1 MPADLLPLIESV
13 AGSQLL
19 LALVLFGAT
28 FVAEDL
34 ATVAA
39 GIVVARLDAPPA
51 GALAAVI
58 LGTAIGDL
66 ALYATGRWGRNTRM
80 GIRLRERPDVR
91 KAEHWVA
98 ARVLWLVFT
107 ARFMPG
113 FRLPVFT
120 ASGLVSAP
128 ALPVAASV
136 AITTPIW
143 TTALFETA
151 RRAGSGG
158 AEQLVQTA
166 LFAAA
171 FIALTIIAAKRRA
184 KLAT

>member
-1 MPADLLPLIESV
+1 MQADLLPLIESV
-13 AGSQLL
+13 AGTPLL

-28 FVAEDL
+28 FVAEDI
-34 ATVAA
+34 ATIAA
-39 GIVVARLDAPPA
+39 GIVVAKLDAPPA
-51 GALAAVI
+51 SALIAVI

-66 ALYATGRWGRNTRM
+66 ALYATGRWGRDTRL
-80 GIRLRERPDVR
+80 GIRLRKRPDVR
-91 KAEHWVA
+91 RAEQWVA
-98 ARVLWLVFT
+98 ARALWLVFT

-128 ALPVAASV
+128 ALPVAASIAV
-136 AITTPIW
+136 TTPVW

-158 AEQLVQTA
+158 AEQLVQVA
-166 LFAAA
+166 LIAAA
-171 FIALTIIAAKRRA
+171 LIALTITAARRRA
-184 KLAT
+184 TLAI